1 MLSFEEFTESFPT
14 AHCCRGSYTAKQ
26 IYRFISR
33 NETRIKL
40 CKYADLHIT
49 PLSAICDEVLII
61 ANQANSDFKL
71 DNSKL
76 HRQTVGRMVTEALR
90 EFGYIPATRARVIGS
105 NANNPFSTAVTYNNT
120 GEGQLYIYSEIRR
133 RN

>member
-14 AHCCRGSYTAKQ
+14 AHCCRGSHTAKK
-26 IYRFISR
+26 IYSYISK
-33 NETRIKL
+33 NDTRIKL

-61 ANQANSDFKL
+61 ANQENSDFKL
-71 DNSKL
+71 ESKL

-105 NANNPFSTAVTYNNT
+105 NANNPFSTAVTYNNN

-133 RN
+133 RS